1 MRQLLLLL
9 FPTLIVAAGAF
20 IEAGY
25 ITATPA
31 QTAAGAHFFYR
42 AHFFYVA
49 GIVFAI
55 WLSTPGVPF

>member
-1 MRQLLLLL
+1 MRQLLSLL
-9 FPTLIVAAGAF
+9 FPTLIVAAGAGV
-20 IEAGY
+20 EAGY

-31 QTAAGAHFFYR
+31 QTAAV

-55 WLSTPGVPF
+55 WLSTPGVLDE